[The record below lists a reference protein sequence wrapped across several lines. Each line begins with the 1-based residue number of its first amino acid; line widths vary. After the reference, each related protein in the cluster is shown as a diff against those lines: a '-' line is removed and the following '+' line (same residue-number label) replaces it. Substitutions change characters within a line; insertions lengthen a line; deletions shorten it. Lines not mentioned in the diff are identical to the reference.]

1 MARSVKQRRNVA
13 LTKRIKEK
21 PVDILEKDT
30 IKLVKQAN
38 ARLDTLQRRYKKGTW
53 ASKRLQNKL
62 ATNVIKGWNTKSG
75 KIKIPKNASRTQL
88 RAINKAVVNF
98 LNSKTSTKKGIKEV
112 REQTIESLKVTL
124 SVDLDEITTEE
135 AETLYNMFGDNDFQ
149 EVASKI
155 GASTLQAC
163 IEDAIE
169 NNDDEN
175 SFIKRLGWYSSIEF
189 NDVDIRNAAISIY
202 NKYVL

>member
-1 MARSVKQRRNVA
+1 MARNKKKLSTKQLRQ
-13 LTKRIKEK
+13 IKK
-21 PVDILEKDT
+21 VDNLESNT
-30 IKLVKQAN
+30 VKLVKQAN

-53 ASKRLQNKL
+53 ASKRLMNKL
-62 ATNVIKGWNTKSG
+62 ATNVIKGWNRKSG

-88 RAINKAVVNF
+88 RTINKAVVNF

-112 REQTIESLKVTL
+112 REQTIETLKGTL
-124 SVDLDEITTEE
+124 TTKFELDEVMTDEE
-135 AETLYNMFGDNDFQ
+135 AEFFYDMFGNNDFQ
-149 EVASKI
+149 SLAEKV

-169 NNDDEN
+169 KNDNEN
-175 SFIKRLGWYSSIEF
+175 TFIQRLGWYSGIDM
-189 NDVDIRNAAISIY
+189 NDLDIRDLAISIY

>member
-1 MARSVKQRRNVA
+1 MARNKKKLSTKQLRQ
-13 LTKRIKEK
+13 IKK
-21 PVDILEKDT
+21 VDNLESDT

-62 ATNVIKGWNTKSG
+62 ATNVIKGWNPKSG
-75 KIKIPKNASRTQL
+75 KIKIPKNANRTQL

-98 LNSKTSTKKGIKEV
+98 LNSKTSTKTGIKEV
-112 REQTIESLKVTL
+112 RERTIESLKGTL
-124 SVDLDEITTEE
+124 STDLEEITTEE

-149 EVASKI
+149 EISNKI

-175 SFIKRLGWYSSIEF
+175 TFIQRLGWYSSTEF

>member
-1 MARSVKQRRNVA
+1 MARNKKKISTKQLRQLR
-13 LTKRIKEK
+13 KE
-21 PVDILEKDT
+21 DTLIFDT

-53 ASKRLQNKL
+53 ASKRLQNKID
-62 ATNVIKGWNTKSG
+62 TSVIKGWNKKSG
-75 KIKIPKNASRTQL
+75 KIKIPKNATRTQL
-88 RAINKAVVNF
+88 RAINKATVNF

-112 REQTIESLKVTL
+112 RVQTIESLKGTL
-124 SVDLDEITTEE
+124 STDLEEITTEE
-135 AETLYNMFGDNDFQ
+135 AETLYNMFGDIDFQ
-149 EVASKI
+149 EISNKI

-175 SFIKRLGWYSSIEF
+175 TFIKRLGWYSSTEF
-189 NDVDIRNAAISIY
+189 NDVDIRNAALSIY

>member
-1 MARSVKQRRNVA
+1 MARNKKKLSTKQLRQ
-13 LTKRIKEK
+13 IKK
-21 PVDILEKDT
+21 VDSLESDT
-30 IKLVKQAN
+30 VKLVKQAN

-53 ASKRLQNKL
+53 ASKRLQSKL
-62 ATNVIKGWNTKSG
+62 TSNVIKGWNTKSG

-112 REQTIESLKVTL
+112 RVQTIETLKGTL
-124 SVDLDEITTEE
+124 TTNFELDKVMTNEE
-135 AETLYNMFGDNDFQ
+135 AEFFFDMFGDYDFQ
-149 EVASKI
+149 SLAEKVGS
-155 GASTLQAC
+155 STLQAC

-169 NNDDEN
+169 KNDNEN
-175 SFIKRLGWYSSIEF
+175 TFIQRLGWYSGIEF
-189 NDVDIRNAAISIY
+189 NDVDIRNSAISIY

>member
-1 MARSVKQRRNVA
+1 MARNKKKLSTKQLRQ
-13 LTKRIKEK
+13 IKK
-21 PVDILEKDT
+21 VDNLESNT
-30 IKLVKQAN
+30 VKLVKQAN

-62 ATNVIKGWNTKSG
+62 ATNVIKGWNRKSG

-112 REQTIESLKVTL
+112 RVRTIESLKGTL
-124 SVDLDEITTEE
+124 SIDLDEITTEE

-149 EVASKI
+149 DVASKI
-155 GASTLQAC
+155 GSSTLQAC

-175 SFIKRLGWYSSIEF
+175 TFIKRLGWYSSIEF
-189 NDVDIRNAAISIY
+189 NDVDIRNSAISIY